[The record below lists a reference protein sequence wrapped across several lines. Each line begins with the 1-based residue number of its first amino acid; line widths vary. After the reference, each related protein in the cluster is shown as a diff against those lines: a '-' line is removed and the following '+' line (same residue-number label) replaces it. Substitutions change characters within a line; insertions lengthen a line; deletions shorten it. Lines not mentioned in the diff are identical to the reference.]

1 MRTALILALLALA
14 GGASA
19 NRRSVMPIVP
29 GVFTTVAPVVAV
41 QQVQPVVV
49 PVSIDGRGGEGGGLV
64 RTLALARSPA
74 PSRTPIFQRR
84 SPFHLEP
91 KKKRFFT
98 QKKKKKVAQPVV
110 YQVAQPVVYQPVVQ
124 QVMAPA
130 PIMYAAPVAA
140 APQQVV
146 SNVYAA
152 DEAGK

>member
-1 MRTALILALLALA
+1 M
-14 GGASA
+14 GG
-19 NRRSVMPIVP
+19 
-29 GVFTTVAPVVAV
+29 G
-41 QQVQPVVV
+41 
-49 PVSIDGRGGEGGGLV
+49 GRGGDSCALSLS
-64 RTLALARSPA
+64 LAPQPPRVP
-74 PSRTPIFQRR
+74 PSFRDAYPST
-84 SPFHLEP
+84 SNP

>member
-1 MRTALILALLALA
+1 MRTALILALLTLA

-19 NRRSVMPIVP
+19 NRRSVMPVVP

-49 PVSIDGRGGEGGGLV
+49 PVSIDERGGEGGGLV
-64 RTLALARSPA
+64 RTHALARSPA

-84 SPFHLEP
+84 SPFHREP
-91 KKKRFFT
+91 KKKRIGT
-98 QKKKKKVAQPVV
+98 QKYIKVAQPVV